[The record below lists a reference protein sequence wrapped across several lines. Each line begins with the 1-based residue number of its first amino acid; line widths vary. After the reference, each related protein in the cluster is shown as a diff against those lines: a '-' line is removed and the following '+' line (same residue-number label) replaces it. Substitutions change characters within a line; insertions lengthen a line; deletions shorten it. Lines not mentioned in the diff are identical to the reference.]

1 MRLKK
6 RDKKAKK
13 AGKIEYEPAGADK
26 RCIFGAGDAKA
37 VLEERHCAWQV
48 FFGNLSVSLKC
59 FYLPASN

>member
-1 MRLKK
+1 MKK
-6 RDKKAKK
+6 GTKKARK

-59 FYLPASN
+59 LYLTASN